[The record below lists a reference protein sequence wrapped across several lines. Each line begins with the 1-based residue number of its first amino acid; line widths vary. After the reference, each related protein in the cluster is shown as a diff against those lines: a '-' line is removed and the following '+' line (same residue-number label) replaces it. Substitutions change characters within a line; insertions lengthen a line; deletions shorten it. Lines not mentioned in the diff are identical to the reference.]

1 MGMSARKAKR
11 RIVDMMASTV
21 VVQFRWMAN
30 DAEGARILRFLKS
43 NASRA
48 ANELRKAIRNH
59 ESF

>member
-1 MGMSARKAKR
+1 MSMSARKAKH
-11 RIVDMMASTV
+11 RIVDMMASTIV
-21 VVQFRWMAN
+21 MQFRWIAK

-59 ESF
+59 GSF